1 MVLRSEGAESQP
13 SLSAALSPR
22 NGELE
27 PEAGQS
33 LSLKDRKD
41 QGQRRPSLISAPVH
55 TKLNR
60 RKYPSKTTK
69 SLTIFRKFITI
80 PILLSISSTS
90 HFFKIHLKNSVS
102 HLSQPKFLAPIKL
115 ISLGI
120 KCTVFSFN
128 TVTAALCSS
137 FHSAFPNHTLMLA
150 FYGAMYLSLL

>member
-41 QGQRRPSLISAPVH
+41 QGQRGPSLISAPLH

-60 RKYPSKTTK
+60 
-69 SLTIFRKFITI
+69 
-80 PILLSISSTS
+80 
-90 HFFKIHLKNSVS
+90 
-102 HLSQPKFLAPIKL
+102 
-115 ISLGI
+115 
-120 KCTVFSFN
+120 
-128 TVTAALCSS
+128 
-137 FHSAFPNHTLMLA
+137 
-150 FYGAMYLSLL
+150 